1 MKSFYRLTWLLTDF
15 LSKILWRFEK
25 KGRENIPLKGG
36 AIIACNH
43 ISYFDPPLVGTAVPR
58 EIFYLAKEELF
69 KNRFLGGLLGKLNS
83 LAISRGAFDRAGLK
97 KAMDV
102 VKGGEVL
109 LLFPEGTR
117 SLNGS
122 LGKAKSGA
130 GKIALEALVPI
141 VPAYI
146 SNSRNLIKS
155 LFFRRKIS
163 VIFGEPISSKWLEK
177 LPKNRTGY
185 RVVGEEIMQRIR
197 ELKER
202 SKDR

>member
-1 MKSFYRLTWLLTDF
+1 MKSFYRLSWLLSNF
-15 LSKILWRFEK
+15 LSKILWGFER
-25 KGRENIPLKGG
+25 KGGEYIPAKGG

-43 ISYFDPPLVGTAVPR
+43 ISYLDPPLVGTAVPR
-58 EIFYLAKEELF
+58 EIFYLAKKELF
-69 KNRFLGGLLGKLNS
+69 KNRFLGFLIGKLNA
-83 LAISRGAFDRAGLK
+83 LAISRGTFDRAGLK
-97 KAMDV
+97 KAIDV

-122 LGKAKSGA
+122 LRKAKSGV

-141 VPAYI
+141 VPAHI

-155 LFFRRKIS
+155 FFFKKKVS
-163 VIFGEPISSKWLEK
+163 VTFGEPISSEWLEK
-177 LPKNRTGY
+177 LPKDRTGY
-185 RVVGEEIMQRIR
+185 RMVSEEIMHRIKKL
-197 ELKER
+197 EER